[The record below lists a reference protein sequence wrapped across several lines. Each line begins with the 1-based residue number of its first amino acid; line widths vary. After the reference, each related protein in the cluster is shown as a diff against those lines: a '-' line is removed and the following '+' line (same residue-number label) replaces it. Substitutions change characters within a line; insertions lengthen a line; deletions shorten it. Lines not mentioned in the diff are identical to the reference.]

1 LAAHLNLRRASCIAL
16 LLALAAILVES
27 LDRPSAFITQGE
39 EAPDF
44 TLVSIYNES
53 ITLSNYRGSVVL
65 LDFWASWCEPC
76 KEEIRELSKLY
87 SKYRGD
93 GLVIISINIREILP
107 SVRAFAENNGM
118 DWIVV
123 LDKDGSI
130 AVGYGVMVIPTLI
143 LINKDGTIAYMNAGF
158 VGEGD
163 LVREIDEALGRSS
176 TRSIDPIFLAG
187 AATLLGTTI
196 ILTWAR
202 MKGILKQRKIVV
214 TPLMR

>member
-1 LAAHLNLRRASCIAL
+1 MNLRRASYIAL

-118 DWIVV
+118 DWVVV

-130 AVGYGVMVIPTLI
+130 AVGYGVLVIPTLI
-143 LINKDGTIAYMNAGF
+143 LINKDGTIAYMNSGF

-163 LVREIDEALGRSS
+163 LAREIDEALGRSS

-187 AATLLGTTI
+187 AATLLGTAI

-202 MKGILKQRKIVV
+202 MKGILKQRKIVA